1 MNSFILQQ
9 EQKEKTDEVE
19 NNVEVAADSVEKG
32 TSHLAR
38 AARYK
43 ATMYPIAGALLG
55 GCLGG
60 PIGLIAGIKL
70 GGLAALGCGVI
81 GKYP

>member
-1 MNSFILQQ
+1 MEIAA
-9 EQKEKTDEVE
+9 E
-19 NNVEVAADSVEKG
+19 NVEEG
-32 TSHLAR
+32 TSHLVR

-43 ATMYPIAGALLG
+43 AAVYPLAGALLG

-60 PIGLIAGIKL
+60 PVGLIAGIKL
-70 GGLAALGCGVI
+70 GGLAAFGCGVI